1 MTHPLIITAEVALQQ
16 TVFPML
22 EAQCHA
28 HTERVLEAFRT
39 HRVGEEHFYCVTGY
53 GHDDMGRAVVD
64 KVFASAFEAET
75 ALVRPHIVSGT
86 HALSLALNGC
96 LHHGDRMLSITGTP
110 YDTLEEVI
118 GIRGN
123 SKQSLKAK
131 GVRYDEINVFGM
143 AELPLPSKAR
153 LPPSL
158 ARGERGVPP
167 NGEEVREEG
176 TEQET
181 IRETFYD
188 HEIPLIKNATMIY
201 FQRSRGYSTR
211 QPMTLDV
218 MARLIKTLRSIN
230 PDAIIMVDNCY
241 GEFLEAH
248 EPTHESVGA
257 DIMAGSLIKNPGGGI
272 VPAGGY
278 VAGRADLVEQAAECL
293 TCPGIGA
300 HGGYMFEQTRTL
312 LQGLFLAPNVVKEA
326 VKGMCLSAYVFDQMG
341 LRVSPRWDAPR
352 SDIIQTLWLES
363 EDRQRSF
370 AKIVQSWSPVSSYI
384 TPIPANAPGYESEL
398 IMAGGTFIEGSSIE
412 LSADGPIR
420 PPYTF
425 YFQGGLVYSHAR
437 LVIEKVLEAWGN
449 P

>member
-1 MTHPLIITAEVALQQ
+1 
-16 TVFPML
+16 
-22 EAQCHA
+22 
-28 HTERVLEAFRT
+28 
-39 HRVGEEHFYCVTGY
+39 VGEEHFYCVTGY
-53 GHDDMGRAVVD
+53 GHDDMGREVVD
-64 KVFASAFEAET
+64 KVFADALEAEA

-96 LHHGDRMLSITGTP
+96 LGHGDRMVSITGTP

-118 GIRGN
+118 GIRGD
-123 SKQSLKAK
+123 SKQSLKAR
-131 GVRYDEINVFGM
+131 GVRYDEINVFEG
-143 AELPLPSKAR
+143 
-153 LPPSL
+153 
-158 ARGERGVPP
+158 
-167 NGEEVREEG
+167 EG
-176 TEQET
+176 TDATTRTDPSTTLGMTSAPLITRDT
-181 IRETFYD
+181 IRETFHD
-188 HEIPLIKNATMIY
+188 HEIPLIQQTTMLY

-218 MARLIKTLRSIN
+218 MARLIQTLRAIN
-230 PDAIIMVDNCY
+230 PTAIIMVDNCY

-248 EPTHESVGA
+248 EPTHPSVGA

-326 VKGMCLSAYVFDQMG
+326 VKGMCLSAYVFDHMG
-341 LRVSPRWDAPR
+341 VRVSPRWDAPR

-363 EDRQRSF
+363 EERQRIF

-384 TPIPANAPGYESEL
+384 TPIPAHAPGYESEL
-398 IMAGGTFIEGSSIE
+398 MMAGGTFIEGSSIE

-437 LVIEKVLEAWGN
+437 LVIQKVLEAWG
-449 P
+449 